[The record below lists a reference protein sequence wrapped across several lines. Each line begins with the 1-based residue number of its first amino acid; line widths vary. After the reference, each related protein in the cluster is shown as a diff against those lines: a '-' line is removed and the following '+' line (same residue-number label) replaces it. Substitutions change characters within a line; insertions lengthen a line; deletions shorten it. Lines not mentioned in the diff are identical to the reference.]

1 MLWTEKYR
9 PKTFGDIKGQD
20 KIVERIKAMVENKNI
35 PHLLFSGPAG
45 IGKTSLAL
53 VVARELYKGENWRE
67 NLLELNASDERG
79 IDVIRNT
86 IKDFARTKALG
97 NVPFKLI
104 YLDESDS
111 LTKEAQHALRRTME
125 NFTNN
130 ARFILSCNYASKLID
145 PIHSRCS
152 VFHFKPLL
160 RKDIENYV
168 KFIAKSEGLKIGEGV
183 IDALYNST
191 EGDVRRIVNILQ
203 SCSALTNNITEEV
216 IYSVVSAA
224 RPKEI
229 KMILEETLKGNFIS
243 ARERLLE
250 VMLQHGLSGLDVI
263 KQIQKEL
270 ISLKIDDRKKMDMIE
285 VCGEIEFR
293 MVEGSDE
300 FLQLQ
305 ALLAR
310 FSRP

>member
-9 PKTFGDIKGQD
+9 PKTFEDVRGQD
-20 KIVERIKAMVENKNI
+20 KIVERIKAMVKNKNI
-35 PHLLFSGPAG
+35 PNLLFSGPAG
-45 IGKTSLAL
+45 VGKTSLAL
-53 VVARELYKGENWRE
+53 VIAKELYGVNWKDSI
-67 NLLELNASDERG
+67 LDLNASDDRG

-86 IKDFARTKALG
+86 IKDFARTKPIN

-130 ARFILSCNYASKLID
+130 VRFIFSCNYSSKIID
-145 PIHSRCS
+145 PLHSRCS
-152 VFHFKPLL
+152 VFHFKPLQ
-160 RKDIENYV
+160 RKDIEEYV
-168 KFIAKSEGLKIGEGV
+168 NFIAKNEGIKVNDGA
-183 IDALYNST
+183 IDALYAST

-203 SCSALTNNITEEV
+203 SCTALSKTITEET
-216 IYSVVSAA
+216 IYGVVSAV
-224 RPKEI
+224 RPKEVRFVI
-229 KMILEETLKGNFIS
+229 EESIRGNFVS
-243 ARERLLE
+243 AREKLLE

-263 KQIQKEL
+263 KQIQKEIVDMN
-270 ISLKIDDRKKMDMIE
+270 ISEKKKMDMIDA
-285 VCGEIEFR
+285 CGEIEFR

-305 ALLAR
+305 TLLAK
-310 FSRP
+310 FTK

>member
-9 PKTFGDIKGQD
+9 PKTFEDIKGQD
-20 KIVERIKAMVENKNI
+20 RIVERIKAMVKDKNV

-45 IGKTSLAL
+45 VGKTSLAL

-86 IKDFARTKALG
+86 IKDFARTKAMG

-130 ARFILSCNYASKLID
+130 ARFVLSCNYASKIID

-152 VFHFKPLL
+152 IFNFKPLQK
-160 RKDIENYV
+160 KDIEDYV
-168 KFIAKSEGLKIGEGV
+168 SFISKNEGIKVENKA
-183 IDALYNST
+183 IDALYETS
-191 EGDVRRIVNILQ
+191 EGDLRRIVNILQ
-203 SCSALTNNITEEV
+203 SCAVLNKNVTEEA
-216 IYSVVSAA
+216 IYKVVSAA
-224 RPKEI
+224 RPKEVRLV
-229 KMILEETLKGNFIS
+229 LEEAIKGNFIS

-263 KQIQKEL
+263 KQIQKEIINL
-270 ISLKIDDRKKMDMIE
+270 AVDDKKRMDMIE
-285 VCGEIEFR
+285 ACGEIEFR

-310 FSRP
+310 FCK